1 MEKFINL
8 LRKIRRFDYS
18 TVKISDRENFLPGEK
33 NPPHFT
39 GHGISARQ
47 HFHYGLIFEILMQL
61 MTAVTDSVCKLSQ
74 YWS

>member
-33 NPPHFT
+33 IRHILPVMEFLQDN
-39 GHGISARQ
+39 
-47 HFHYGLIFEILMQL
+47 IFIMALFL
-61 MTAVTDSVCKLSQ
+61 KF
-74 YWS
+74 